1 MAVRSLA
8 RSGIGTGGKYLNFL
22 AGNTAFSPDSDFL
35 IEEQVLGTAAAT
47 VTFSSIPSTYK
58 HLQIRIVG
66 QGSSGQYELP
76 SLRFNGD
83 TSTNYA
89 NHLLFSDGGTPVSSG
104 EANSAYIYAGWLS
117 GSAIGASNFG
127 ASIVDIL
134 DYSSTSKN
142 KTVRSLAGMEYSN
155 TNRRVQ
161 FASGHWRNTAAV
173 SSITLGV
180 LASASFS
187 AGSRFSL
194 YGSNG

>member
-1 MAVRSLA
+1 MAIRSLA
-8 RSGIGTGGKYLNFL
+8 RSGVAGGKYVNFL
-22 AGNTAFSPDSDFL
+22 AGNDPFSPDSDFL

-66 QGSSGQYELP
+66 QGSSGSYELP
-76 SLRFNGD
+76 FLRFNAD
-83 TSTNYA
+83 TGSNYA
-89 NHLLFSDGGTPVSSG
+89 NHYLYSDGGTIASAA
-104 EANSAYIYAGWLS
+104 EANSSYVWAGWLS
-117 GSAIGASNFG
+117 GSGIGSTNFG
-127 ASIVDIL
+127 ASVIDIL
-134 DYSSTSKN
+134 DYSSTAKN
-142 KTVRSLAGMEYSN
+142 KTVRSLAGMAYSN

-180 LASASFS
+180 LATASFS